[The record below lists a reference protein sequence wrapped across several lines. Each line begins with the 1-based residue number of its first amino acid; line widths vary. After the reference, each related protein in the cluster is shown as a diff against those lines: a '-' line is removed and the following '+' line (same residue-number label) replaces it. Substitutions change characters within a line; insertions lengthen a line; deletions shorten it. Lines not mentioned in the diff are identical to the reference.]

1 MRIQFGSFVAIHMA
15 FMSSLE
21 KYRIKSTISVLLK
34 KKPIQKSVHVSISG
48 TNESTE
54 LQTLDSKL

>member
-21 KYRIKSTISVLLK
+21 KYRIKSVLLQ